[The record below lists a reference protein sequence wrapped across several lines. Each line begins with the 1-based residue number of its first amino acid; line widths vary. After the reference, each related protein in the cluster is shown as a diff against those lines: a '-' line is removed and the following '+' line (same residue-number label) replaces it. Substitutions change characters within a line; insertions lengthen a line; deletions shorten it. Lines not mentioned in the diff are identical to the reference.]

1 MKKNL
6 FGLIVLLTGLIFTS
20 CDLITTITDPPT
32 PSIRYTVN
40 LSVNPTDAGTATTA
54 ATTVDPGTEVS
65 LLATAGAHY
74 DFIGWTGD
82 YTGTVNPVIVTVN
95 SNMNVTAQFQLQNY
109 TLTTTVN
116 ASAMGSITRNPDAA
130 GYEAMTVVDLT
141 ATAEQGNKFL
151 NWNGDLQSQDGA
163 NASVYM
169 DGAKTI
175 TANFISDTTLTY
187 TVNTSANPSAG
198 GTTSP
203 TSTEVLTTGTEDVT
217 LTALANE
224 GYRFG
229 GWFDGVTL
237 ISNDETFLLADISG
251 NRTIRADFIRTY
263 NVTVSA
269 SDGGT
274 VTTSDTVV
282 DEGDTVNISAAAN
295 SGYIFTGWSGDYSGT
310 TNPATVP
317 VNSDLDIIANFQLN
331 TSPSWTI
338 LIHFAVDNDID
349 YDFEE
354 DYGFITD
361 YLTTLEAIEAG
372 DLNDNINI
380 VVLMDSYNSI
390 SNFQDGYYHL
400 TGGTFSGD
408 IVTAKTEINSGS
420 LSDTQDFMDWAVSY
434 YPADKYVYSIF
445 NHGSGFDDLNI
456 EGTYGIG
463 FDDSNDDS
471 LSHYELQ
478 QTTAYLKGLIGHNIE
493 MFFPYACLMGGV
505 ELAYE
510 VRNNVDY
517 LLFSEE
523 LYPADYWSYEALS
536 AITADPT
543 ITGAD
548 LGQAFCDDAYDYFTD
563 PSTERDFTLSIIDL
577 SAMDTLYN
585 SINSFAT
592 AALSDIGGS
601 DTIAAYYNTAA
612 EDAFSMYYD
621 FGMEWYYMDLG
632 DYLSNIVLE
641 TGIGSSVRSS
651 ASNLLTSLDN
661 AVIYDRN
668 NGYPGS
674 TGMTIFHNIWNQSFQ
689 YSLALYSDLL
699 SFSSNQWTSYLTTM
713 ASLVILPP
721 ADIYEPDNTFGEAG
735 SISVGATA
743 QNHNIHIP
751 SDIDYYQLNM
761 VAGNWYKIETYDNGG
776 STLDTI
782 LGLFDA
788 SQQLITFND
797 DSNGLYSSITYEC
810 TSSETYYLLVQ
821 ELDGT
826 GVGDYSIDVQ
836 LTTAI
841 TGDSYEPDNTFGTAS
856 ALTVEATAQNH
867 TIHVAG
873 DNDYIQ
879 FNMTAGNWYKIETY
893 ENGGDSMDTELYL
906 FNSLED
912 QITYNDDSTG
922 LYSSITYNC
931 TSSGTYYA
939 MIQGFSNTST
949 GDYSNDVQQTTV
961 LNNYIEETTHKT
973 DKKNKIRF

>member
-20 CDLITTITDPPT
+20 CDLITAITDP

-65 LLATAGAHY
+65 LLATAGAQY
-74 DFIGWTGD
+74 EFIGWTGD
-82 YTGTVNPVIVTVN
+82 YTGTVNPVTVTVN

-116 ASAMGSITRNPDAA
+116 DSAMGSIIRNPDAA

-141 ATAEQGNKFL
+141 ATAEPGYNFL
-151 NWNGDLQSQDGA
+151 NWDGDLQSQDGA

-175 TANFISDTTLTY
+175 TANFISDTTPTY
-187 TVNTSANPSAG
+187 TVNTSASPSAG

-203 TSTEVLTTGTEDVT
+203 TSTDVLATGTEDVT

-229 GWFDGVTL
+229 GWYDGITPL
-237 ISNDETFLLADISG
+237 SNEETFLLEDISA
-251 NRTIRADFIRTY
+251 NRTITANFIKTY

-269 SDGGT
+269 LPAIGGT

-310 TNPATVP
+310 TNPAIVS
-317 VNSDLDIIANFQLN
+317 VNSEMEIIADFQLN
-331 TSPSWTI
+331 SSWTI
-338 LIHFAVDNDID
+338 LVHFAVDNDID

-354 DYGFITD
+354 NYGFITD

-380 VVLMDSYNSI
+380 VVLMDSYNSM

-420 LSDTQDFMDWAVSY
+420 LSDTQEFMDWAVAY

-463 FDDSNDDS
+463 FDDSNNDS
-471 LSHYELQ
+471 LSHNELQ

-548 LGQAFCDDAYDYFTD
+548 LGQAFCDNAYDYFTD

-651 ASNLLTSLDN
+651 ASNLLTALDN

-668 NGYPGS
+668 NGYPDS
-674 TGMTIFHNIWNQSFQ
+674 TGMTIFHNIWNESFQ
-689 YSLALYSDLL
+689 YSLALYSSLL

-713 ASLVILPP
+713 ASLVIIPP
-721 ADIYEPDNTFGEAG
+721 
-735 SISVGATA
+735 
-743 QNHNIHIP
+743 
-751 SDIDYYQLNM
+751 
-761 VAGNWYKIETYDNGG
+761 
-776 STLDTI
+776 
-782 LGLFDA
+782 
-788 SQQLITFND
+788 
-797 DSNGLYSSITYEC
+797 
-810 TSSETYYLLVQ
+810 
-821 ELDGT
+821 
-826 GVGDYSIDVQ
+826 
-836 LTTAI
+836 
-841 TGDSYEPDNTFGTAS
+841 GDSYEPDNSFAEAS
-856 ALTVEATAQNH
+856 SISVGAAAQNH
-867 TIHVAG
+867 NINIPG

-893 ENGGDSMDTELYL
+893 DNGGSSMDTELFL

-912 QITYNDDSTG
+912 PIAYNDDNNG
-922 LYSSITYNC
+922 LYSSITYEC
-931 TSSGTYYA
+931 TSSGNYYA

-949 GDYSNDVQQTTV
+949 GDYSIDVQQVAAIIQDSYEPDDSTGSPIGIGETQNHNLHSVDDVDVVYFDAIAGQDYTIRAAGDSDILDMYLYAEGDYETV
-961 LNNYIEETTHKT
+961 LASGFIGSNINFSCTTSGVYAVAVMSYSNGVGDYTIDLGSGTYSQHSNFGR
-973 DKKNKIRF
+973 NKIK